1 MKQDQKLFV
10 KVFFQEWLKTQPQFT
25 SLEVTILT
33 FLMDRMDIGNEVRF
47 TPKRMQELA
56 DQIQTTKKS
65 IQTTFYRL
73 LKRQP
78 TVIIRTD
85 EYEYMLCPEYAIK
98 HKDFDSIEL
107 LFKAHADNDG
117 NAVME
122 QRLTIRNKGK
132 EVDSQSKVNMYPAYK
147 PDLSKFI

>member
-1 MKQDQKLFV
+1 MKQDQRLFV

-25 SLEVTILT
+25 SLETTIISY
-33 FLMDRMDIGNEVRF
+33 LMERMDIGNEVKF
-47 TPKRMQELA
+47 GPKQMQEVA
-56 DQIQTTKKS
+56 DMIQTSKKS

-78 TVIIRTD
+78 TVVIRTD
-85 EYEYMLCPEYAIK
+85 EYEYMICPEYAIK

-107 LFKAHADNDG
+107 LYKAHEDKDG

-122 QRLTIRNKGK
+122 QRLIIRNKGK
-132 EVDSQSKVNMYPAYK
+132 EVDSTSKVNVYPVYK